1 MMNSIELIKQQDET
15 VEILLR
21 KNLQLAQE
29 IGECQTDSI
38 IEQATAIKI
47 VLENAQALN
56 NILFVK

>member
-1 MMNSIELIKQQDET
+1 MNSIELIKQQDET